1 MREIKFKGKNQYTG
15 FKDKNG
21 VDKDTI
27 ETKLINIIDESTID
41 IDLCR

>member
-27 ETKLINIIDESTID
+27 DKLSN
-41 IDLCR
+41 LNK